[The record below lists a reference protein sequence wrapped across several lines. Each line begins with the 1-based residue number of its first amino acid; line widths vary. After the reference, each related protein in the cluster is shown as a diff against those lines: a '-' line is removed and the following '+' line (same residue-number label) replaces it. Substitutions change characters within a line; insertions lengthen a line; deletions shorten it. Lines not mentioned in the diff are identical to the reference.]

1 MKGNPNTGS
10 KNGANNFHQN
20 KVCEQKVHETQE
32 KTEVYTQ
39 RPKRQPRKQSDK
51 PEARMLLL
59 LF

>member
-39 RPKRQPRKQSDK
+39 RPKRQPQKT
-51 PEARMLLL
+51 E
-59 LF
+59 